1 VFPYEIGDP
10 ELPAQP
16 LAGPRCGSND
26 LETLVY
32 EPSFDPFGDA
42 RPFRIKHH
50 VVARTRN
57 ELSLGAVVLTAEHG
71 QPA

>member
-1 VFPYEIGDP
+1 MKLAILSH
-10 ELPAQP
+10 LPA
-16 LAGPRCGSND
+16 LAGPRCGSKD
-26 LETLVY
+26 LETLVC

-42 RPFRIKHH
+42 RPFRFKHH
-50 VVARTRN
+50 VAAHARN